1 MTRQARYQRR
11 LRPIHGLAAA
21 ALAGGLATALLVPS
35 GGSARA
41 QAAPK
46 NVSEPK
52 VSGVAVEGRTLTT
65 SNGSWS
71 GTTPITYQYRW
82 LRCDKSGGG
91 VNGLSC
97 ATIPGETR
105 KSYVLSR
112 ADVGNRVRSRVV
124 ATNADGTSSANSN
137 ATAIVKASAVAGK
150 PVNTSPPTISGV
162 LQQNQTLTANRGS
175 WNGAQPIAYSY
186 QWRRCDQNGGSCADI
201 SGATGST
208 YALKPVDVGNT
219 LRVRVTAS
227 NSRGSTASTSAP
239 TGVIGKP
246 GVPSGSAISISDV
259 SLPNRLIVDRVSFS
273 PLILRS
279 HQRILARFRVSDSR
293 DHPVQGA
300 LVFLVGIPFGRV
312 STPPEQA
319 TGPDGYVTFSVQPTS
334 RLQIL
339 AGGSQVFFVR
349 ARKQGERLIGGVSSR
364 RLVNLSIGLPR

>member
-1 MTRQARYQRR
+1 MTRQAWYQERS
-11 LRPIHGLAAA
+11 RPIRGLAVAA
-21 ALAGGLATALLVPS
+21 VGGALATALLMPS
-35 GGSARA
+35 GGSARP
-41 QAAPK
+41 QAAPN

-52 VSGVAVEGRTLTT
+52 VSGAAIQGRTLST

-71 GTTPITYQYRW
+71 GTAPITYQYRW
-82 LRCDKSGGG
+82 LRCSTSGGG
-91 VNGLSC
+91 VNGVNC
-97 ATIPGETR
+97 ATIPAETR
-105 KSYVLSR
+105 KSYVLSG
-112 ADVGNRVRSRVV
+112 ADVGHRIRSRVV
-124 ATNADGTSSANSN
+124 ASNADGTSSANSN
-137 ATAIVKASAVAGK
+137 ATAIVQASAVAGK

-162 LQQNQTLTANRGS
+162 LQQNQTLTANRGL
-175 WNGAQPIAYSY
+175 WNGAQPITYAY
-186 QWRRCDQNGGSCADI
+186 QWRRCDSSGGSCADI

-208 YALKPVDVGNT
+208 YALKAVDVGNT
-219 LRVRVTAS
+219 LRMRVTGS
-227 NSRGSTASTSAP
+227 NSRGSTSSTSAP
-239 TGVIGKP
+239 TGVIAKP

-279 HQRILARFRVSDSR
+279 HQRIVARFRVADSR